1 MGHNPGSEAGVYNL
15 KQVVRPRG
23 YCGCQCAQRASH
35 RAHAQLL
42 TLTPLRIS
50 FMIFKRLSLFFIFL
64 TCQERITDRTSIHVS
79 GSRFA
84 SDAKSQRYL
93 RLLLGKNFRC
103 QWWAVSPTLLLALPA
118 PATLTTLLSL
128 NSVGL
133 TVSSSQVLP
142 KSSSLTLRFQSS
154 AQCFFLR
161 GLSWPHDL
169 KPLPTIT
176 SPCLIPCRVL
186 LTFSLFLLIYG
197 LNLHPKQNVSFTR
210 ARALSNLLPCS
221 PRNRVCSKH
230 F

>member
-50 FMIFKRLSLFFIFL
+50 FMIFKRLSLFLIFL

-103 QWWAVSPTLLLALPA
+103 PVMGCVS
-118 PATLTTLLSL
+118 
-128 NSVGL
+128 
-133 TVSSSQVLP
+133 
-142 KSSSLTLRFQSS
+142 
-154 AQCFFLR
+154 
-161 GLSWPHDL
+161 H
-169 KPLPTIT
+169 
-176 SPCLIPCRVL
+176 SP
-186 LTFSLFLLIYG
+186 
-197 LNLHPKQNVSFTR
+197 
-210 ARALSNLLPCS
+210 PCS
-221 PRNRVCSKH
+221 PCSCHTHHPSEPEQCWPDCVLLPGFTQVFLPHPQVPEFSSMFLPQRPFLTPWPKTTSYDH
-230 F
+230 ITLFDSLQSTTDIFLVFTYLWPESPPQAECKFHESKSLV